1 MSRRVACIVGG
12 AVALAVVPVAA
23 PIVSANND
31 DQFQKAGLVTLCS
44 TDNFVRV
51 GGLNSSNRD
60 VTISLTETGADG
72 KAVSIVG
79 SNASDELKAIFPI
92 TIPANS
98 KYLVTWDLPFPAHYN
113 GVAKGPE
120 HQLHGS
126 WNPARWVDENGLNYR
141 GTGGT
146 AGKNGG
152 KCEPSS
158 TTTSTTST
166 TTIPETTTTSTT
178 TTSTSTTTSTTTSST
193 VAPDVLEQ
201 LKPVGVFTTSN
212 SHLGALAFDGDLATA
227 FETQMIPGQ
236 FATWAWV
243 RADLGKFVD
252 LRTIE
257 FELAAQSAADDM
269 KIQVSTDLATWT
281 TIAVPGEA
289 APGAT
294 QIVETGGVTARWVRF
309 YWRNPND
316 DEQLG
321 HLAEARFFAVASAEP
336 QVALPTF
343 GAPVAPA
350 VMPPAPQVIAT
361 SASPLGERIVVT
373 TSSRSSNAVAGSSRL
388 PLDGDT
394 ATAFSTQMSVA
405 PWTGWARYDLG
416 DITSIGRIR
425 FQFNELGMAD
435 YYRIQ
440 VSNDGASWTSLATY
454 GNATKADEWNTLLTD
469 VDARYVRF
477 FFINVNADANV
488 GGLSE
493 VRFYTS

>member
-1 MSRRVACIVGG
+1 M
-12 AVALAVVPVAA
+12 
-23 PIVSANND
+23 
-31 DQFQKAGLVTLCS
+31 
-44 TDNFVRV
+44 
-51 GGLNSSNRD
+51 
-60 VTISLTETGADG
+60 
-72 KAVSIVG
+72 
-79 SNASDELKAIFPI
+79 
-92 TIPANS
+92 
-98 KYLVTWDLPFPAHYN
+98 
-113 GVAKGPE
+113 
-120 HQLHGS
+120 HGS

-152 KCEPSS
+152 KCEPPAT
-158 TTTSTTST
+158 TTTSTTT
-166 TTIPETTTTSTT
+166 TTIPETTSTSTT
-178 TTSTSTTTSTTTSST
+178 TSTTSTSTTTSTTTSTVAPST

-201 LKPVGVFTTSN
+201 LKPVGVLTTSN
-212 SHLGALAFDGDLATA
+212 SHLGALAFDGDPATA

-257 FELAAQSAADDM
+257 FEFAAKSAADDM

-281 TIAVPGEA
+281 TIAMPTEA
-289 APGAT
+289 APGET
-294 QIVETGGVTARWVRF
+294 QVVKTGGVKARWVRF
-309 YWRNPND
+309 YWRNPDN

-321 HLAEARFFAVASAEP
+321 QLAEARFFVVANADP
-336 QVALPTF
+336 QVALPTI
-343 GAPVAPA
+343 GAPVAPP
-350 VMPPAPQVIAT
+350 VMPPAPKVIAT
-361 SASPLGERIVVT
+361 SASPLGERIAVK

-388 PLDGDT
+388 PLDGDE

-416 DITSIGRIR
+416 EVTSIGRIR

-440 VSNDGASWTSLATY
+440 VSDDGSTWTSLATY
-454 GNATKADEWNTLLTD
+454 GNATKANEWNTLLTG